1 MLFFSICLRSI
12 LAYRSSSTHDHD
24 LVCNL
29 QTRWLHYPNIQPKPS
44 RSPPQLENL
53 FQSIDRLGEYDMTE
67 IDRHFCH
74 REEAII

>member
-1 MLFFSICLRSI
+1 MSYYCL
-12 LAYRSSSTHDHD
+12 SSSTHDPD

-29 QTRWLHYPNIQPKPS
+29 QTRLPHCPNIQPKPS
-44 RSPPQLENL
+44 QLLPQLENL
-53 FQSIDRLGEYDMTE
+53 SRWFVDRLGEYNMTA